1 MSGRIRRTVVCG
13 VAVLLTTAAVLQTR
27 AHAARRSVD
36 RAIAVA
42 KPLIHAGRYAEADAV
57 LRPALDK
64 AMRQFGSDDLRTARV
79 LNALGMV
86 DKYTGRYGE
95 GEGFYRRALAIVERS
110 APVDPLVVAD
120 ILHNMGG
127 LEHARERFADGEP
140 FARRAAVG
148 DRDVRSRVRTPELRH
163 GRRAEQS
170 RGDLSATRRA
180 RTRRGGLRARVD
192 DQESAARAGPSLNR
206 SNRGEPQNLEP

>member
-1 MSGRIRRTVVCG
+1 MSRRIPRIVAACVVLVVATMAMREGRVR
-13 VAVLLTTAAVLQTR
+13 
-27 AHAARRSVD
+27 AARGSVD
-36 RAIAVA
+36 RAIAIA
-42 KPLIHAGRYAEADAV
+42 APLIPAGRYAEAAAL
-57 LRPALDK
+57 LRPALDV
-64 AMRQFGSDDLRTARV
+64 ATRRLGPDDLRTARV

-170 RGDLSATRRA
+170 RADLSATRRA